1 MDHWVV
7 EGTSVIVF
15 ILMLKGLRSRLKKNP
30 RISGLRLSIAE
41 KFLPADYYVQLRPPY
56 ATHTWEVDRRR
67 YDEKH
72 DWDNFRDGNRVLQ
85 AHVILDRVK
94 RCASGDYA
102 ELGTYQGNYAR
113 IIYSQMVEGTSL
125 YCFDTFT
132 GFPEISVQKEL
143 GTTGHAVSVGTFSD
157 TSQAKVEHA
166 IAGRTSPPRLVLR
179 AGEFPATF
187 VGLEDRQW
195 RFILLDADLYAP
207 IKAGLEMFWPRLVP
221 GGFILCHDYLSGYPG
236 VRKAVDEFFDPLGIV
251 PVPWPDRVGTAV
263 VGKSWNA
270 ISNP

>member
-1 MDHWVV
+1 MF
-7 EGTSVIVF
+7 E
-15 ILMLKGLRSRLKKNP
+15 KLRSRLKKNP
-30 RISGLRLSIAE
+30 RVTELRLSLAE

-56 ATHTWEVDRRR
+56 ATRTWEADRRH
-67 YDEKH
+67 YDERH

-85 AHVILDRVK
+85 AHVILDRIK

-113 IIYSQMVEGTSL
+113 IIYSQMVEGASL

-132 GFPEISVQKEL
+132 GFPEASVQKEL

-157 TSQAKVEHA
+157 TSQAKVEQA
-166 IAGRTSPPRLVLR
+166 ISGRTSPPRLVLR
-179 AGEFPATF
+179 PGEFPATF
-187 VGLEDRQW
+187 PSLEDHRW
-195 RFILLDADLYAP
+195 RFVLLDADLYAP
-207 IKAGLEMFWPRLVP
+207 IKAGLELFWPRLVP

-236 VRKAVDEFFDPLGIV
+236 VRKAVDEFFEPLGIV

-263 VGKSWNA
+263 VGKPWNA
-270 ISNP
+270 SPNI

>member
-1 MDHWVV
+1 VL
-7 EGTSVIVF
+7 E
-15 ILMLKGLRSRLKKNP
+15 GLRSRLKKNP

-56 ATHTWEVDRRR
+56 ATHTWEVDRRH

-113 IIYSQMVEGTSL
+113 IIYSQMVEGTRL

-166 IAGRTSPPRLVLR
+166 IAGRTSPR
-179 AGEFPATF
+179 A
-187 VGLEDRQW
+187 LSC
-195 RFILLDADLYAP
+195 AP
-207 IKAGLEMFWPRLVP
+207 VNSQQP
-221 GGFILCHDYLSGYPG
+221 S
-236 VRKAVDEFFDPLGIV
+236 
-251 PVPWPDRVGTAV
+251 
-263 VGKSWNA
+263 
-270 ISNP
+270 

>member
-1 MDHWVV
+1 
-7 EGTSVIVF
+7 
-15 ILMLKGLRSRLKKNP
+15 MLKGLRSRLKKNP

-113 IIYSQMVEGTSL
+113 IIYSQMVEGTRL

-132 GFPEISVQKEL
+132 GFPEISKNSQPPAMPCLSARFPTPLRRKWNTQLL
-143 GTTGHAVSVGTFSD
+143 GALHHRALSCAPVN
-157 TSQAKVEHA
+157 SQQP
-166 IAGRTSPPRLVLR
+166 S
-179 AGEFPATF
+179 
-187 VGLEDRQW
+187 
-195 RFILLDADLYAP
+195 
-207 IKAGLEMFWPRLVP
+207 
-221 GGFILCHDYLSGYPG
+221 
-236 VRKAVDEFFDPLGIV
+236 
-251 PVPWPDRVGTAV
+251 
-263 VGKSWNA
+263 
-270 ISNP
+270 

>member
-1 MDHWVV
+1 MQLPHGKLTVATTMKNMT
-7 EGTSVIVF
+7 GTTFGMAIASCRHTLFRIA
-15 ILMLKGLRSRLKKNP
+15 SRDV
-30 RISGLRLSIAE
+30 
-41 KFLPADYYVQLRPPY
+41 LPVTMPNLEPTR
-56 ATHTWEVDRRR
+56 
-67 YDEKH
+67 
-72 DWDNFRDGNRVLQ
+72 
-85 AHVILDRVK
+85 
-94 RCASGDYA
+94 
-102 ELGTYQGNYAR
+102 GNYAR
-113 IIYSQMVEGTSL
+113 IIYSQMVEGASL

-166 IAGRTSPPRLVLR
+166 IAGRTSPPCLVLR

-187 VGLEDRQW
+187 MGLEDRQW
-195 RFILLDADLYAP
+195 RFVLLDADLYAP
-207 IKAGLEMFWPRLVP
+207 IKAGLETFWPRLVP
-221 GGFILCHDYLSGYPG
+221 GGFILCHDCLSGYPG

-251 PVPWPDRVGTAV
+251 PVPWPDRVGPAV